1 MSFAELIGELPK
13 NDPAPLYRQLQRQM
27 RTAILTQTL
36 VKNDL
41 IPPERDLAKALNV
54 SRITVRKAIDG
65 LVMDG
70 FLIRRRGARTYVTMP
85 VEKSLPKL
93 SSFSEEMISQG
104 RKPHSIWLDRSKGL
118 VTAEEALALNLAPG
132 AIVYRF
138 GRARFADG
146 VGMALEY
153 SVVPGYCLP
162 SADAVGASLYE
173 ALGQYG
179 NRPVR
184 ALQRIRAIGFTAEQ
198 AQLID
203 VKPGDAGLF
212 VERRS
217 FLRNGRSAEYTR
229 CYYHGDAYD
238 VVAELTQNDRL
249 DDL

>member
-1 MSFAELIGELPK
+1 MSELPK

-104 RKPHSIWLDRSKGL
+104 RKPHSIWLDR
-118 VTAEEALALNLAPG
+118 
-132 AIVYRF
+132 
-138 GRARFADG
+138 
-146 VGMALEY
+146 
-153 SVVPGYCLP
+153 
-162 SADAVGASLYE
+162 
-173 ALGQYG
+173 
-179 NRPVR
+179 
-184 ALQRIRAIGFTAEQ
+184 
-198 AQLID
+198 
-203 VKPGDAGLF
+203 
-212 VERRS
+212 
-217 FLRNGRSAEYTR
+217 
-229 CYYHGDAYD
+229 
-238 VVAELTQNDRL
+238 
-249 DDL
+249 

>member
-1 MSFAELIGELPK
+1 MSFAQLIGELPK
-13 NDPAPLYRQLQRQM
+13 DDPAPLYLQLKRQM
-27 RTAILTQTL
+27 RDAILGHFL

-41 IPPERDLAKALNV
+41 IPPERDLAKALNI

-70 FLIRRRGARTYVTMP
+70 FLIRRRGARTFVTLP

-104 RKPHSIWLDRSKGL
+104 RKPHSRWLDRSKGL
-118 VTAEEALALNLAPG
+118 VTAEEALALGLPPG
-132 AIVYRF
+132 AVVYRF
-138 GRARFADG
+138 ARARFADG

-153 SVVPGYCLP
+153 SVIPGYCLP
-162 SADAVGASLYE
+162 AADAVGTSLYE

-184 ALQRIRAIGFTAEQ
+184 ALQRIRAISFTAEQ
-198 AQLID
+198 AELID

-217 FLRNGRSAEYTR
+217 FLRDGRSAEYTR

-238 VVAELTQNDRL
+238 VVAELTHTDGTSPA
-249 DDL
+249 